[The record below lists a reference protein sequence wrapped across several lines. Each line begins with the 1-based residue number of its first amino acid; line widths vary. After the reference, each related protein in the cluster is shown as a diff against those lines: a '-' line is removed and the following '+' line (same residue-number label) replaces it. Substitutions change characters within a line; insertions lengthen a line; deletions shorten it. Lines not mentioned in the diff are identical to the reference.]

1 MGEKTTLTK
10 ASSKSDSLRT
20 TVPSGIVSHFELREQ
35 DQLDWGIEV
44 KGGKLIIVIK
54 PLHQK
59 RLTEYERKKK
69 KEK

>member
-20 TVPSGIVSHFELREQ
+20 TVPSGIVSHFNLTEH
-35 DQLDWGIEV
+35 DQLDWNIEV
-44 KGGKLIIVIK
+44 KEKKLIIVIK

-59 RLTEYERKKK
+59 R
-69 KEK
+69 

>member
-10 ASSKSDSLRT
+10 ASSKSESLRT
-20 TVPSGIVSHFELREQ
+20 TVPSGIVSHFNLREQ
-35 DQLDWGIEV
+35 DQLDWNIEV
-44 KGGKLIIVIK
+44 KEGKLIIIIK

-69 KEK
+69 G

>member
-20 TVPSGIVSHFELREQ
+20 TVPTGIVSHFDLKEQ
-35 DQLDWGIEV
+35 DQLDWSIEV
-44 KGGKLIIVIK
+44 QEGKLIIVIK

-69 KEK
+69 E